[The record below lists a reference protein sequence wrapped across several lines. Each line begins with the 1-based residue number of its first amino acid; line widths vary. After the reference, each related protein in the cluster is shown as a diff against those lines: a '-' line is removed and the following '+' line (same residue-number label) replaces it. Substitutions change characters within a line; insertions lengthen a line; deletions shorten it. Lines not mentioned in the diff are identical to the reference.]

1 MVQFDIKNQSF
12 RQVMGNGLKYKV
24 PRFQR
29 DYSWQ
34 EEQWIDLWQDIKDI
48 VPVENPFHYMGYLV
62 LQSSDNENFTIID
75 GQQRLTTISIL
86 ILAVLYELKTLIQD
100 SAESEAN
107 EKRLETLRNNFIGF
121 TDPVSLQMEHKLTL
135 NRNNN
140 RHFTSYL
147 CGLIEPPVRN
157 INWSERLMGKAL
169 QHFRE
174 QIMDYVNE
182 RVKSRYSDTAKVNIP
197 DSKIFNVKGE
207 EMARL
212 IESTVKHLV
221 FTTITVGNDVNAY
234 TIFETLNARGVQL
247 STPDLVKNSIFSL
260 IDSKRGL
267 HDVQIRNLE
276 DKWSNVIGQL
286 GKNDFSHFIR
296 VDWNSRHDFSR
307 ARELFKK
314 IKTKLTTPS
323 NANEYLECLQKN
335 SEIYSALK
343 NERDE
348 FWIHNKSGQYNKK
361 ELKLRLETLN
371 LFNIVAPLSAL
382 LAGFHKFSPQEFIK
396 LLGYIEAL
404 SVRYN
409 IICKKSP
416 SSQERVYCEVAR
428 VISEKGSLDL
438 VLEKLK
444 TIYPSD
450 EEFQTSF
457 ETKVFKTQKTNKKA
471 RYFLY
476 RIERYLRGGESVS
489 LDEIT
494 LEHILPQSP
503 SEEWLRGFEDTD
515 QLEEWINRLGNLT
528 LLSRKENKDIGQK
541 AFKEKKQLFEKS
553 AFKITQQ
560 SSTYEKWDEG
570 SISRHQKWL
579 GKHALNLWR
588 LP

>member
-34 EEQWIDLWQDIKDI
+34 EEQWIDLWQDIRDI
-48 VPVENPFHYMGYLV
+48 VPDENPFHYMGYLV
-62 LQSSDNENFTIID
+62 LQSADNENFTIID

-86 ILAVLYELKTLIQD
+86 ILAVLYELKTLIQN
-100 SAESEAN
+100 SAESETN
-107 EKRLETLRNNFIGF
+107 KKRLETLTNNFIGF
-121 TDPVSLQMEHKLTL
+121 TDPVSLQPEHKLTL

-140 RHFTSYL
+140 SHFTSYL
-147 CGLIEPPVRN
+147 CGLVEPPVRK

-169 QHFRE
+169 QYFRE
-174 QIMDYVNE
+174 QIRSYVDE
-182 RVKSRYSDTAKVNIP
+182 CVESRFSDTTP
-197 DSKIFNVKGE
+197 DSEIFNVKGE

-212 IESTVKHLV
+212 VESTVKHLV
-221 FTTITVGNDVNAY
+221 FTTITVGSDVNAY

-260 IDSKRGL
+260 IDSKRGGL
-267 HDVQIRNLE
+267 HDNQIRNLE
-276 DKWSNVIGQL
+276 DKWSSVIGQL
-286 GKNDFSHFIR
+286 GGNDFSHFIR

-307 ARELFKK
+307 ARGLFKK
-314 IKTKLTTPS
+314 IKTELTNPAK
-323 NANEYLECLQKN
+323 ANDYLEYLQKN
-335 SEIYSALK
+335 SEIYSALR
-343 NERDE
+343 NENDE

-361 ELKLRLETLN
+361 ELKLKLETLN
-371 LFNIVAPLSAL
+371 LFSIVSPLSAL
-382 LAGFHKFSPQEFIK
+382 LAGFHKFSPKEFIK

-409 IICKKSP
+409 VICNKSP

-428 VISEKGSLDL
+428 IISEEGSLDL

-444 TIYPSD
+444 TIYPSN

-457 ETKVFKTQKTNKKA
+457 ETKIFKTRKTNKKA

-476 RIERYLRGGESVS
+476 RIERYLGGGESVS
-489 LDEIT
+489 LDEVT

-503 SEEWLRGFEDTD
+503 SEEWLKEFKDID
-515 QLEEWINRLGNLT
+515 QLEDWINRLGNLT
-528 LLSRKENKDIGQK
+528 LLSRNENRDIGQK
-541 AFKEKKQLFEKS
+541 IFEEKKQLFKSS

-560 SSTYEKWDEG
+560 SSNYKKWNER
-570 SISRHQKWL
+570 SISDHQKWL
-579 GKHALNLWR
+579 GKQALNLWR